1 MFLLDD
7 LLIGGLGFIF
17 DKIATVV
24 DEQMNDESTLHRT
37 LVEAQMQLELG
48 EISDREFADI
58 ERDVLDRLRELRAER
73 EGETAQLTDENVRIA
88 SIEVSGPD
96 DLER

>member
-17 DKIATVV
+17 DKIATMV
-24 DEQMNDESTLHRT
+24 DEQMNDEAALHRT

-48 EISDREFADI
+48 EISDLEFSNI
-58 ERDVLDRLRELRAER
+58 ERDVLDRLREIR
-73 EGETAQLTDENVRIA
+73 EQREEEAAQLTDENVRIA
-88 SIEVSGPD
+88 GVEISGPD